1 MHGDRRLARASE
13 RYETAVFGGDTTAT
27 ESAHR
32 DLDSLEADL
41 ALARGRL
48 LHADFLND
56 RAEDPAEPAAF
67 ERAAALY
74 RRLGDGRGEGEAL
87 FWLGC
92 FHQVVRDDGATAVP
106 LLRRAYALAQAA
118 GDELTM
124 SYAVRHLGFADLEAG
139 DRDAGRAK
147 LEESARLRREL
158 GFAPGLAAALLALA
172 RLAYEDGR
180 DDEGA
185 ALLAEARDTAARSR
199 AHGVLAWIDAARIR
213 A

>member
-1 MHGDRRLARASE
+1 MYGDERLARASE

-27 ESAHR
+27 TAAHG

-48 LHADFLND
+48 LHADYLHQ
-56 RAEDPAEPAAF
+56 RQEDPAELASF
-67 ERAAALY
+67 ERAAELY
-74 RRLGDGRGEGEAL
+74 QRLGDGRGEGEAL

-92 FHQVVRDDGATAVP
+92 FHQVVRDDAAVAVP
-106 LLRRAYALAQAA
+106 LLERAYRLARAT

-139 DRDAGRAK
+139 DREAGRAK

-158 GFAPGLAAALLALA
+158 DFQPGLAAALLALA
-172 RLAYEDGR
+172 QLAYEDDR

-185 ALLAEARDTAARSR
+185 ALLAEARDVAARSR
-199 AHGVLAWIDAARIR
+199 AHGVLAWIDAARNR